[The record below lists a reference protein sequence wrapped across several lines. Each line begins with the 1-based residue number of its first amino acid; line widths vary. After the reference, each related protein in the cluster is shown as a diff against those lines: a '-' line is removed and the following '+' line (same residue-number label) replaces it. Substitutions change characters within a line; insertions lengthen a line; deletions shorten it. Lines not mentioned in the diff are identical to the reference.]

1 MKQKKVLFHIV
12 DVNFV
17 HGIYVK
23 TNKVLEH
30 VIMEGTNIYIH
41 GLFIK
46 TPILPILSCLNN
58 SKGDKSI
65 KKNGKKVDQ

>member
-1 MKQKKVLFHIV
+1 MKQNKVLFHIA

-30 VIMEGTNIYIH
+30 IMEGTDIYINV
-41 GLFIK
+41 LFIK
-46 TPILPILSCLNN
+46 TPILSILSCLNTQIET
-58 SKGDKSI
+58 D
-65 KKNGKKVDQ
+65 